1 MTDTSIREVPPMRT
15 LTRLAAVVTLL
26 VVGFALKCSAQG
38 VGVGGRLAMVRGD
51 VQADTNA
58 ERFTGGH
65 LRAWLSKR
73 TALEVSFDRRVQSNE
88 SLTEEVRDYPLQASV
103 LFSPLPST
111 FAPYVL
117 GGMGW
122 YTHKVEQLAGDK
134 LIDSTTSR
142 RVGTHAGFGAEL
154 RMGRHAAFHADYRY
168 TFLRFGGSDPFTA
181 DTIAGAI
188 GKSHLSN
195 TGSGVHFLPSYQGS
209 MWTTGLTVYF

>member
-1 MTDTSIREVPPMRT
+1 MRS
-15 LTRLAAVVTLL
+15 LTRLTAVVSLL
-26 VVGFALKCSAQG
+26 VVGSAWTCAAQG
-38 VGVGGRLAMVRGD
+38 VGIGGRLSMVRGD
-51 VQADTNA
+51 VQADTSA

-73 TALEVSFDRRVQSNE
+73 TALEVSFDRRVQNNDT
-88 SLTEEVRDYPLQASV
+88 LTEQVRDYPLQASFLLAPV
-103 LFSPLPST
+103 QST
-111 FAPYVL
+111 LSPYVL

-122 YTHKVEQLAGDK
+122 YTHKVEQLAGK
-134 LIDSTTSR
+134 QLIDSTTSR

-168 TFLRFGGSDPFTA
+168 TFLRFGGSDPIRT
-181 DTIAGAI
+181 DTIAGAVSQ
-188 GKSHLSN
+188 SHLST

>member
-1 MTDTSIREVPPMRT
+1 MRS
-15 LTRLAAVVTLL
+15 LTGLTPVVMLL
-26 VVGFALKCSAQG
+26 VVGPAWTCAAQG
-38 VGVGGRLAMVRGD
+38 IGVGGRLAMVRGD
-51 VQADTNA
+51 VQADTSA

-65 LRAWLSKR
+65 VRAWLSKR
-73 TALEVSFDRRVQSNE
+73 TALEVSFDRRVESNDT
-88 SLTEEVRDYPLQASV
+88 LTEEVRDYPLQASV
-103 LFSPLPST
+103 LLAPVPST

-117 GGMGW
+117 GGVGW

-168 TFLRFGGSDPFTA
+168 TFLRFGGADPITA
-181 DTIAGAI
+181 DTIAGAVS
-188 GKSHLSN
+188 KSHLAN
-195 TGSGVHFLPSYQGS
+195 TGTGAHFLPSYQGS

>member
-1 MTDTSIREVPPMRT
+1 MHSF
-15 LTRLAAVVTLL
+15 TRLITVVNLL
-26 VVGFALKCSAQG
+26 VVGPVWTCAAQG
-38 VGVGGRLAMVRGD
+38 VGVGGRLSMVRGD
-51 VQADTNA
+51 VRTDTNA

-88 SLTEEVRDYPLQASV
+88 TLTEEVRDYPLQGSL
-103 LFSPLPST
+103 LFAPVPST

-122 YTHKVEQLAGDK
+122 YTHTVEQLAGK
-134 LIDSTTSR
+134 NSIDSTTTR

-168 TFLRFGGSDPFTA
+168 TFLRFGGSDPITA
-181 DTIAGAI
+181 DTIAGAVSR
-188 GKSHLSN
+188 SHLSD